1 MMARPFDVR
10 LPLERAWLREAML
23 AVELLDPV
31 SLERVSQGVKVT
43 AAGLAGIP
51 IVNVGGLFVW
61 LKQSMAHFDKLVI
74 EPGTRP
80 FERMEIAAAQVAR
93 PLHTVELR
101 PLVSYPFT
109 PGLSA
114 IRGALYETRPP
125 LGQLPQPVPGA
136 AIRLAW
142 LHEDKLTWIS
152 APATAMTDAQGSFA
166 AILRLAPKDVPA
178 LDAAGKMSVR
188 LFAKR
193 AAGGE
198 KHQQFQLAHGRVVD
212 ATYAWDELV

>member
-1 MMARPFDVR
+1 MARPFDVR

-31 SLERVSQGVKVT
+31 TLERVSQGVTVT
-43 AAGLAGIP
+43 ADGLAGSP
-51 IVNVGGLFVW
+51 IVNFGGLFVW
-61 LKQSMAHFDKLVI
+61 LRQSTVNFRKLVI

-80 FERMEIAAAQVAR
+80 FERMEIAAAQVQR
-93 PLHTVELR
+93 PLHTVELT
-101 PLVSYPFT
+101 PLVNYPFT
-109 PGLSA
+109 PGTTA
-114 IRGALYETRPP
+114 IRGALYEKKLP
-125 LGQLPQPVPGA
+125 LGQAPQPVPGA

-142 LHEDKLTWIS
+142 LHEDKLTWIPM
-152 APATAMTDAQGSFA
+152 PARAVTNAQGSFVS
-166 AILRLAPKDVPA
+166 ILRFAPKDVPA
-178 LDAAGKMSVR
+178 LDAQGKMSVR

-198 KHQQFQLAHGRVVD
+198 KHQQFQLPHGRVAD